1 MTRSMIDP
9 IELTRELIRFETIN
23 PPGNETP
30 CAEYLGGIL
39 EQAGFQI
46 AYHPMAANRAN
57 LIARIGGGG
66 ARKPLCLSGHTD
78 VVPLGAAPW
87 SVPPFGAEIA
97 DGKIYGRGSTDMKG
111 GVAAIVAAAVDLA
124 PRLGGT
130 PGLVLVITAAEE
142 SGCEGAN
149 FLVGQDGVLGQA
161 GAILIAEPTANRPLN
176 GHKGVFRAEGR
187 ATGVT
192 AHGSMPEQGE
202 NAVYKAA
209 RVIGKLERLQ
219 LGDGRALK
227 GGQPTLNV
235 GWFHGGMN
243 INSVPDEAK
252 FGVDIRIV
260 PGLRDADVLAML
272 AEVGGTDVSF
282 TKCSYYPAVY
292 TEPSD
297 PWIEEVREVMA
308 EITGERSS
316 PAIASYFTD
325 AEALARGYG
334 HPPAIILGPGE
345 PDMAHQT
352 DEFCAIHRI
361 EEARAGFT
369 EIARRWCGI

>member
-1 MTRSMIDP
+1 MLDP
-9 IELTRELIRFETIN
+9 IKLTRDLIRFETIN

-30 CAEYLGGIL
+30 CADYIGAIL
-39 EQAGFQI
+39 ERAGFHI
-46 AYHPMAANRAN
+46 AHYPLDGDANRAN
-57 LIARIGGGG
+57 LIARLGGGG
-66 ARKPLCLSGHTD
+66 KRKPLCLSGHTD

-87 SVPPFGAEIA
+87 SVSPFAADIA
-97 DGKIYGRGSTDMKG
+97 DGRIYGRGSTDMKG

-124 PRLGGT
+124 PHLAGT

-149 FLVGQDGVLGQA
+149 FLAGQRGVLGEA
-161 GAILIAEPTANRPLN
+161 GALLVAEPTANRPLN
-176 GHKGVFRAEGR
+176 GHKGVLRVEAR

-209 RVIGKLERLQ
+209 RVVSKLERLK
-219 LGDGRALK
+219 LEDGRLLQ
-227 GGQPTLNV
+227 GGLPTLNV

-243 INSVPDEAK
+243 VNSVPDEAR
-252 FGVDIRIV
+252 FGLDIRMV
-260 PGLRDADVLAML
+260 PGLTDAEVLATL
-272 AEVGGTDVSF
+272 AEIGGADASF
-282 TKCSYYPAVY
+282 TKVSYFPAVY

-297 PWIEEVREVMA
+297 PWIAQVREVMA
-308 EITGERSS
+308 EITGERHP
-316 PAIASYFTD
+316 PAIAPYFTD

-334 HPPAIILGPGE
+334 HPPAVILGPGE
-345 PDMAHQT
+345 PEMAHQT
-352 DEFCAIHRI
+352 DEFCTIRRI

-369 EIARRWCGI
+369 EIARRWCGL

>member
-1 MTRSMIDP
+1 MIDP
-9 IELTRELIRFETIN
+9 IALTRDLIRFETIN

-30 CAEYLGGIL
+30 CAQYIGGIL
-39 EQAGFQI
+39 ERAGFRI
-46 AYHPMAANRAN
+46 AYYPMDGDGTRAN
-57 LIARIGGGG
+57 LIARIGGG
-66 ARKPLCLSGHTD
+66 ATRKPLCLSGHTD

-87 SVPPFGAEIA
+87 SVSPFAADIA

-124 PRLGGT
+124 PRLEGT

-149 FLVGQDGVLGQA
+149 FLAGLDGVLGEA
-161 GAILIAEPTANRPLN
+161 GALLIAEPTANRPLN
-176 GHKGVFRAEGR
+176 GHKGVLRVEGR
-187 ATGVT
+187 ASGVT
-192 AHGSMPEQGE
+192 AHGSMPEQGD

-209 RVIGKLERLQ
+209 RVVGKLERLK
-219 LGDGRALK
+219 LGEGRTLK
-227 GGQPTLNV
+227 GGLPTLNV

-243 INSVPDEAK
+243 INSIPDEAT
-252 FGVDIRIV
+252 FGLDIRMV
-260 PGLRDADVLAML
+260 PGLTDTEVLATL
-272 AEVGGTDVSF
+272 AEIGGADVSF
-282 TKCSYYPAVY
+282 TSLCYFPPVY
-292 TEPSD
+292 SEPSD
-297 PWIEEVREVMA
+297 PWIGEVHAVMA
-308 EITGERSS
+308 EITGERHS

-325 AEALARGYG
+325 AEALTRAYG
-334 HPPAIILGPGE
+334 HPPAVILGPGE

-352 DEFCAIHRI
+352 DEFCTIRRI